1 MASNSGSER
10 QGSDSL
16 LSLQNLSRHN
26 DGNDTFTYE
35 NPMGDSARS
44 SSGTPPAAKVKMQ
57 STPGIK
63 GGVLK
68 RTSFDSS
75 TKSPV
80 LSPKSRAS
88 EKVSVRSFKYIASRS
103 EVVLDEDE
111 SSR

>member
-16 LSLQNLSRHN
+16 LSLHNLSRHN
-26 DGNDTFTYE
+26 DGNDKFTYE
-35 NPMGDSARS
+35 NPMGNPARS
-44 SSGTPPAAKVKMQ
+44 SSGTPPAVKVKMQ

-80 LSPKSRAS
+80 LSPKSLTS
-88 EKVSVRSFKYIASRS
+88 EKVSVRSFKYVASRS